1 MASQRTSTTRTLLS
15 LIRQEFSGPLGP
27 AEIDISTGPLGSTR
41 GKMLDQPPSQ
51 QVVVLTHQVYRQ
63 GEAIFLG
70 KYLILPEI
78 IRLVVRQPAL

>member
-1 MASQRTSTTRTLLS
+1 M
-15 LIRQEFSGPLGP
+15 
-27 AEIDISTGPLGSTR
+27 
-41 GKMLDQPPSQ
+41 
-51 QVVVLTHQVYRQ
+51 LTHQVYRQ